1 MKHKV
6 TTKNILHQLGVSKR
20 YIGYD
25 YIIYGIELISEDESL
40 MGDITK
46 VLYID
51 IAKEYNTTYF
61 CVERN
66 IRYVIEKIWSN
77 IGDDNLVLLS
87 SIFCDRYT
95 NEKPSTKVFFELL
108 YDYVKQH
115 DILNDLFMTD
125 YSCPFYN
132 GDCVVYS
139 EIIKR
144 LKEL

>member
-25 YIIYGIELISEDESL
+25 YIICGIELISEDESL

-77 IGDDNLVLLS
+77 IGDDNFVLLS
-87 SIFCDRYT
+87 SIFCDRYSDK
-95 NEKPSTKVFFELL
+95 KPSTKVFFELL

-115 DILNDLFMTD
+115 DILNDLFTMNCN
-125 YSCPFYN
+125 CPFYDGN
-132 GDCVVYS
+132 CVVYD
-139 EIIKR
+139 EIMRR
-144 LKEL
+144 LMKL